1 VAPEEP
7 LDDPVVTTSAKASVS
22 QTALRYG
29 AQALLYAAFVAVIG
43 YFSTSPPY
51 RHLPAGDALL
61 KLSLTHAGAR
71 KEACRERTA
80 DELAKLA
87 PNMRAQSVCPRERAP
102 VKVEITL
109 DGATLFSVVAPP
121 SGFSKDGA
129 STIYRRMP
137 VAAGMHRIGARLAD
151 GPGGDFTYRSDTTIE
166 LRPGHVVV
174 IDFDAAKGGF
184 VFLG

>member
-1 VAPEEP
+1 
-7 LDDPVVTTSAKASVS
+7 VTTNANASGT

-102 VKVEITL
+102 VKVQRRRAAVRILERRRVDDL
-109 DGATLFSVVAPP
+109 PPHARGRRHAPDRRAACRRPGRSLHVQQRHNGRP
-121 SGFSKDGA
+121 SA
-129 STIYRRMP
+129 RARRR
-137 VAAGMHRIGARLAD
+137 HRFRRGQGRVRVSRLAPD
-151 GPGGDFTYRSDTTIE
+151 SR
-166 LRPGHVVV
+166 
-174 IDFDAAKGGF
+174 
-184 VFLG
+184 